1 MNHYFD
7 ASQYELA
14 NYIFFANEQKIME
27 SLEYINYKLRIEFET
42 YDCAVGQ
49 SFGYAYILSGYLEQP
64 RKSY

>member
-27 SLEYINYKLRIEFET
+27 SLEYINYKFTLVIIKFIIK
-42 YDCAVGQ
+42 
-49 SFGYAYILSGYLEQP
+49 F
-64 RKSY
+64 